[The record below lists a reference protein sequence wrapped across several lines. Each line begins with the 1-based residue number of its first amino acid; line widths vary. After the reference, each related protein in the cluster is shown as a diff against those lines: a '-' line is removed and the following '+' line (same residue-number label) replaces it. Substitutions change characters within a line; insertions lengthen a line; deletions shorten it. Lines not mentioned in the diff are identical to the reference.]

1 MSCRFRAQQLP
12 SRREFRGATWAAV
25 RPRYVE
31 QHRVDR
37 LKRAILWSRS
47 PIRRDPE
54 VTMCADT
61 IHGEQQRDV
70 VIIGAGTA
78 GTSCALECFDIQLD
92 TAVLETDARPG

>member
-1 MSCRFRAQQLP
+1 GTSAMSCRFPRTTAALSARISAARPGPRCGQQ
-12 SRREFRGATWAAV
+12 
-25 RPRYVE
+25 
-31 QHRVDR
+31 HVDR

-92 TAVLETDARPG
+92 TVVLETD